1 MEKHQ
6 QGAMPQLSLAG
17 PQHQHCPWCVQ
28 VLEMPL
34 EVWDWPPNGGAGQS
48 QQEGADSRAQVDA
61 CLEN

>member
-1 MEKHQ
+1 
-6 QGAMPQLSLAG
+6 MPQLSLAG

-28 VLEMPL
+28 VLEMLL
-34 EVWDWPPNGGAGQS
+34 EVWDWPPNGGAGPS